1 MVDPRDTVV
10 IFSWKIEDNGKKI
23 IIAGGSVDHA
33 GAQEVKG
40 RVRAHSE
47 VVGYEL
53 IDVGD
58 GRTSM
63 IWIGKLDPK
72 GSVPTMVVNKMVG
85 KQGEVFEKMNEVMK
99 KMKNKK

>member
-40 RVRAHSE
+40 RVRAHSAM
-47 VVGYEL
+47 VGYEL
-53 IDVGD
+53 IDVGG
-58 GRTSM
+58 GRSSM

-72 GSVPTMVVNKMVG
+72 GSVPTMVVNKMIG
-85 KQGEVFEKMNEVMK
+85 KQGEVFVKMNEIMK
-99 KMKNKK
+99 GIKNKK